1 MGLEDDV
8 RAFDQTNRATVDK
21 LRGPAPAGLIEAI
34 IIGETCGDRFSLA
47 SDAALDETGLSSEPL
62 YIAWKNDVD
71 PCDTVGGIWLRCLCT
86 GRDGME
92 LLDHHK
98 DLFVAPCR
106 DLWFCTILAYSIGKG
121 ALAHVLGC
129 VERLYPTRAA
139 VLEAGFPSVEAA
151 IIAWAKRTDLS
162 LPVHRHHWGRQSP
175 ALILHRIT
183 GPKHRTWLDVAAKL
197 SPLDGPAGPVTPKQR
212 PGGVPPFPDEIVG
225 IAKYLLFAG
234 ATKEQLKAK
243 AKELRRYLNRRRR
256 QANAPKAPLL
266 FRIRRFLERGRSMS
280 GRRMEVA

>member
-92 LLDHHK
+92 LLDHHE
-98 DLFVAPCR
+98 DLFVAPRHPYTEALMSAVPKPDPSQKTTRIILTGEVPSPANPPSGCYFHPRCPYVADTCRVEEPQLEEITPDHYVRCHRVR
-106 DLWFCTILAYSIGKG
+106 DLTLRG
-121 ALAHVLGC
+121 V
-129 VERLYPTRAA
+129 A
-139 VLEAGFPSVEAA
+139 V
-151 IIAWAKRTDLS
+151 
-162 LPVHRHHWGRQSP
+162 
-175 ALILHRIT
+175 
-183 GPKHRTWLDVAAKL
+183 
-197 SPLDGPAGPVTPKQR
+197 
-212 PGGVPPFPDEIVG
+212 
-225 IAKYLLFAG
+225 
-234 ATKEQLKAK
+234 
-243 AKELRRYLNRRRR
+243 
-256 QANAPKAPLL
+256 
-266 FRIRRFLERGRSMS
+266 
-280 GRRMEVA
+280 